1 MLHQW
6 TPLGRFWPSRDQSD
20 QEGSIDVTKKSV
32 ILLSFLY
39 ESSYLLEIFSIS
51 SSGDSAKLTS
61 KFWPLLNQPARHGPF
76 RPKLW
81 TALATV
87 FVGIFF
93 WKKFWLGSRPI
104 PVTHWKE
111 FWIFWKKWCFQ
122 IFQKL
127 AGPDNNK
134 VHSQSYICL
143 YFDKNTSFLD
153 MKHDQNL
160 PRNVDFDSK
169 LFKICCGEIQFS

>member
-1 MLHQW
+1 MLHRW
-6 TPLGRFWPSRDQSD
+6 TPLGRFWPSRDQCD

-51 SSGDSAKLTS
+51 SSGDFAKLTS

-93 WKKFWLGSRPI
+93 WKKIWWGLRPI
-104 PVTHWKE
+104 SVAYQKE
-111 FWIFWKKWCFQ
+111 FWISWKKRRFQ
-122 IFQKL
+122 IFQKPSSPGFQSFL
-127 AGPDNNK
+127 ANCTKEIMLFVETAN
-134 VHSQSYICL
+134 ICL
-143 YFDKNTSFLD
+143 
-153 MKHDQNL
+153 
-160 PRNVDFDSK
+160 
-169 LFKICCGEIQFS
+169 LFWKIFFCV

>member
-1 MLHQW
+1 MRSLERSKV
-6 TPLGRFWPSRDQSD
+6 LAKMGRGRQADWAMA
-20 QEGSIDVTKKSV
+20 K
-32 ILLSFLY
+32 ILLSFLF

-93 WKKFWLGSRPI
+93 RKKFWWGSRPI
-104 PVTHWKE
+104 PVAHWKE
-111 FWIFWKKWCFQ
+111 FWISWKKWRFQ

-127 AGPDNNK
+127 AGPSNNE
-134 VHSQSYICL
+134 VHDLSNWP
-143 YFDKNTSFLD
+143 YFHLVFHGKFV
-153 MKHDQNL
+153 K
-160 PRNVDFDSK
+160 K
-169 LFKICCGEIQFS
+169 